1 MINDFVFG
9 CDGTVLFTLTHNEC
23 HNTPLHNDDS
33 VMLLHILPVDTISI
47 SRLLCMYMSVCMPVA
62 ECVCV
67 CAFVVLRVSDAD
79 LHCGAGDRH
88 FCVHLQSPG
97 LTT

>member
-1 MINDFVFG
+1 
-9 CDGTVLFTLTHNEC
+9 LFTLTHNEC
-23 HNTPLHNDDS
+23 HNTPLHGDDS
-33 VMLLHILPVDTISI
+33 VMLLQLTLFQAFRGFCIRICLTVG
-47 SRLLCMYMSVCMPVA
+47 LWLSVCA
-62 ECVCV
+62 CVW

-88 FCVHLQSPG
+88 FCIHLQSPG